1 MTSGNIKLNK
11 GQAAAVRAIKSG
23 ANVFV
28 TGEGGTGKSVVVE
41 AATEALRADGKKVA
55 LCAPTGVAA
64 KNIGGATVH
73 SAFGFDLAPK
83 VADALEKVAP
93 SRAVHAAD
101 VIIIDEIGMVRR
113 DTMDAIARVVGLEN
127 EARANDPERERLQL
141 VVVGD
146 FSQLPPVVDREEKRA
161 LVAHYGRE
169 TAASGFYA
177 FEAEGWESLGFR
189 VCLLDEV
196 MRQSDPVF
204 VAMLNRARV
213 GDESC
218 IPYFNRLA
226 GRGQAPSEA
235 VSIVSTKKAVTAA
248 NDARLDA
255 LEGRERVFLGEVE
268 REFKVNEMPA
278 DPELRLK
285 VGARVM
291 CVANDRDAGYINGST
306 GTVSDLDARGCNGAP
321 AVAVKLDDGAEVLVA
336 RKKWENIA
344 YDVVKGR
351 DGKPHLQEVELGTY
365 EQLPLKLAY
374 AITYHKSQGCT
385 LEAVK
390 IAPNAFAPGMLYVG
404 LSRAKSAAGIYLTG
418 PIRNDGQR
426 RDLQADPAVVKFY
439 EEVCGWEPPAP
450 ATGDEVPDLKTAD
463 VNVSK
468 PKKEAATGGNA
479 QEAPA
484 ADVSSSAKKATP
496 SAPSAA
502 GHVSKPK
509 KKPDGEEMPADLAAA
524 QEQLSAL
531 VKGSGRAWVRVY
543 ALLDHVRRT
552 RLYEPEYRSFT
563 AWVNAEAKRE
573 GITPGLFWHRKSAG
587 DFYTSWAESRPGAPA
602 LEEGRHLSE
611 DNLNIVRKIAKVDAA
626 RGDELMAEMVENGLS
641 TNELRREWRA
651 LRAGEAPRAAV
662 AKSSISARRGGL
674 SVTLSAKSADE
685 AAIAAVVDAL
695 RAAGFD
701 VENQG

>member
-41 AATEALRADGKKVA
+41 AATEALRADGKQVV

-73 SAFGFDLAPK
+73 SVFRFDIAPK

-93 SRAVHAAD
+93 SKVVHEAD
-101 VIIIDEIGMVRR
+101 VIVIDEIGMVRR

-146 FSQLPPVVDREEKRA
+146 FSQLPPVVSEKKDKPA
-161 LVAHYGRE
+161 LVGHYGPE

-189 VCLLDEV
+189 VCLLDEA

-248 NDARLDA
+248 NAARLDA

-268 REFKVNEMPA
+268 RDFKVNDMPA
-278 DPELRLK
+278 DRELRLK

-321 AVAVKLDDGAEVLVA
+321 AVAVKLDDGAEVLVT

-365 EQLPLKLAY
+365 EQLPLKLSY

-385 LEAVK
+385 LEAVQ

-404 LSRAKSAAGIYLTG
+404 LSRAKSAAGVYLTG
-418 PIRNDGQR
+418 PIRNDDER
-426 RDLQADPAVVKFY
+426 CDLQADPAVVKFY

-463 VNVSK
+463 GK
-468 PKKEAATGGNA
+468 PKEEAVAGGNA
-479 QEAPA
+479 QVA
-484 ADVSSSAKKATP
+484 SGNSHKK
-496 SAPSAA
+496 SDLEEIQEELHELL
-502 GHVSKPK
+502 GR
-509 KKPDGEEMPADLAAA
+509 DG
-524 QEQLSAL
+524 
-531 VKGSGRAWVRVY
+531 KAWVRVY
-543 ALLDHVRRT
+543 ELISRVRREK
-552 RLYEPEYRSFT
+552 LYKPEHRSFS
-563 AWVNAEAKRE
+563 AWLRAEAERE
-573 GITPGLFWHRKSAG
+573 GVAESTLWHRKSAG
-587 DFYTSWAESRPGAPA
+587 DFYTEWAGGRADAPTLAESEA
-602 LEEGRHLSE
+602 LSE
-611 DNLNIVRKIAKVDAA
+611 ENLNLVRKIAKVDAA
-626 RGDELMAEMVENGLS
+626 RGDVLMGEMVENGLS
-641 TNELRREWRA
+641 TKDLQREWREA
-651 LRAGEAPRAAV
+651 RATRRAAPEKAAEKA
-662 AKSSISARRGGL
+662 AKAAEERETPPATARASRSGL
-674 SVTLSAKSADE
+674 SVSCADADAFE
-685 AAIAAVVDAL
+685 AVLAAI
-695 RAAGFD
+695 RAAGIEVDFI
-701 VENQG
+701 